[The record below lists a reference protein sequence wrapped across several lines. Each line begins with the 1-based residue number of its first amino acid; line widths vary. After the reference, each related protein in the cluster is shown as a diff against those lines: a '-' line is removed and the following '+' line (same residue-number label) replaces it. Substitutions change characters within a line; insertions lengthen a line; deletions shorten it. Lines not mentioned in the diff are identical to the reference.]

1 MSAAAGRSLERSVAG
16 TLVVSIAAVMT
27 LALLLSVLLLKET
40 IERRIDQRLVAAASE
55 LQNAVSRPGSGG
67 LTLDETPADPVFE
80 ERGSG
85 WGWLVRE
92 NDRILARSRS
102 LGGGGLPQ
110 GGAGA
115 VERVPVAEGE
125 VRAITV
131 AIRSAP
137 GLSLTVAAPQ
147 QAVWRELAADI
158 RIVAGAIVLLGA
170 VLMAVAV
177 WQARR
182 ALAPALA
189 LARDLERVRE
199 GTLERLPDS
208 AIREVSVVHGLIND
222 LLAERRRAAAEARD
236 SAAKLAHGLKTPLAV
251 IAARADAGGAA
262 PDAKVMEAVGAMQRL
277 VATNLAAARATRK
290 SRVGRQRTLLR
301 PIVEDLAAA
310 FRHRSLDRAIAAV
323 VDLPA
328 DIAAGMPEDEVMEA
342 FGNILDNAFR
352 HARSHVTVGM
362 DDSAPGSIA
371 VAVEDDGPGFGGAP
385 ADRAVGNGLGIA
397 IATDLLERHGGRLV
411 VGAGGAGGAR
421 VTLLLPRG

>member
-1 MSAAAGRSLERSVAG
+1 M
-16 TLVVSIAAVMT
+16 
-27 LALLLSVLLLKET
+27 
-40 IERRIDQRLVAAASE
+40 
-55 LQNAVSRPGSGG
+55 
-67 LTLDETPADPVFE
+67 
-80 ERGSG
+80 
-85 WGWLVRE
+85 
-92 NDRILARSRS
+92 
-102 LGGGGLPQ
+102 
-110 GGAGA
+110 
-115 VERVPVAEGE
+115 
-125 VRAITV
+125 
-131 AIRSAP
+131 
-137 GLSLTVAAPQ
+137 
-147 QAVWRELAADI
+147 
-158 RIVAGAIVLLGA
+158 
-170 VLMAVAV
+170 
-177 WQARR
+177 
-182 ALAPALA
+182 
-189 LARDLERVRE
+189 
-199 GTLERLPDS
+199 
-208 AIREVSVVHGLIND
+208 VHGLIND

>member
-1 MSAAAGRSLERSVAG
+1 MSAGAGRSLERSVAA
-16 TLVVSIAAVMT
+16 TLIVSIAAVMV
-27 LALLLSVLLLKET
+27 LALLLAVLLLKET
-40 IERRIDQRLVAAASE
+40 IERRIDQRLSAAAAE

-80 ERGSG
+80 DRGSG

-92 NDRILARSRS
+92 GDRILARSRS

-115 VERVPVAEGE
+115 VERVRAEDGE
-125 VRAITV
+125 VRALTV
-131 AIRSAP
+131 AIRSTP

-158 RIVAGAIVLLGA
+158 RVVAGAIALLGA
-170 VLMAVAV
+170 VLVAVAV

-182 ALAPALA
+182 ALAPALS

-199 GTLERLPDS
+199 GSLDRLPDS
-208 AIREVSVVHGLIND
+208 AIQEVAVVHRLIND
-222 LLAERRRAAAEARD
+222 LLVERRQAAAEARE

-277 VATNLAAARATRK
+277 VATNLAAARATRR

-310 FRHRSLDRAIAAV
+310 FRHRSLDRGIAAEIDLP
-323 VDLPA
+323 VDLAA
-328 DIAAGMPEDEVMEA
+328 DMPEDEAMEA
-342 FGNILDNAFR
+342 VGNILDNAFR
-352 HARSHVTVGM
+352 HARSRVSVALGP
-362 DDSAPGSIA
+362 SAPDI
-371 VAVEDDGPGFGGAP
+371 VALRVEDDGPGFGGA
-385 ADRAVGNGLGIA
+385 ATDRSAGNGLGLTIA
-397 IATDLLERHGGRLV
+397 MDLLERHGGRLL
-411 VGAGGAGGAR
+411 VGAGTSGGAV
-421 VTLLLPRG
+421 VTLSLPRG